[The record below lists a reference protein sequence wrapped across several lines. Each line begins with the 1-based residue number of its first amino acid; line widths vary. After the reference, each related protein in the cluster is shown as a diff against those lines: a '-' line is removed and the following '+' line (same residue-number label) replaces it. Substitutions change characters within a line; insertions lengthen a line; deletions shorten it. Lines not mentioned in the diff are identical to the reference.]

1 VWYKVFILP
10 CGFRPGNAHKTRKTK
25 SLFFVLCHG
34 VPPIAVIDYIFN
46 FCNDMVF
53 YCLIYTHIFAHGV
66 LNGQRL
72 YNNIP
77 LNDLIFLHRHMCA
90 FFFRV
95 AFSPRAK
102 PITLIFTWKDFCTPA
117 SHSIWNRGLTTTGN
131 GQEPCILISKVTQL
145 HFHIR
150 QSFIIPRECCFYSKL
165 LPGTRRLNHSD
176 LLICGLFWKKDF
188 NPVFSTA
195 GRTEEFNLIDNF

>member
-1 VWYKVFILP
+1 MWYKVFILP

-46 FCNDMVF
+46 FCNNMVF

-77 LNDLIFLHRHMCA
+77 LNDLIFLHRPMCA
-90 FFFRV
+90 FFFVLPLVLVRNQ
-95 AFSPRAK
+95 SR
-102 PITLIFTWKDFCTPA
+102 WFCTPA
-117 SHSIWNRGLTTTGN
+117 SQSIWNRGLTTTGN

-150 QSFIIPRECCFYSKL
+150 ILSLSQENVVFIQSFFLERNVWIIVTF
-165 LPGTRRLNHSD
+165 
-176 LLICGLFWKKDF
+176 
-188 NPVFSTA
+188 
-195 GRTEEFNLIDNF
+195 

>member
-1 VWYKVFILP
+1 MWYKVFILP

-90 FFFRV
+90 FFFVLPLVLVRNQSRWFSHEKIFAHRHRTRFETEASQQLEMAKNL
-95 AFSPRAK
+95 AFWFPRSHNY
-102 PITLIFTWKDFCTPA
+102 IFTYVFFHYPKRMLFLFKA
-117 SHSIWNRGLTTTGN
+117 SSWNETS
-131 GQEPCILISKVTQL
+131 ES
-145 HFHIR
+145 
-150 QSFIIPRECCFYSKL
+150 
-165 LPGTRRLNHSD
+165 
-176 LLICGLFWKKDF
+176 
-188 NPVFSTA
+188 
-195 GRTEEFNLIDNF
+195 